1 MLTIEK
7 LRAWGADVDEAMER
21 CLNNEAFYLRLVD
34 KALQDP
40 NFDRLK
46 DAVGA
51 GNLDKGFEAAHALKG
66 VMANLA
72 LTPILIRVQEITELL
87 RNRTQTPLT
96 ARQVPDRIIRRPA
109 CLPGVRAP
117 GSKFT
122 EVRKIR

>member
-7 LRAWGADVDEAMER
+7 LRGWGADVDEAMDR

-46 DAVGA
+46 DAVASGD
-51 GNLDKGFEAAHALKG
+51 LDKGFEAAHALKG

-72 LTPILIRVQEITELL
+72 LTPILVPVREITELL
-87 RNRTQTPLT
+87 RSRTQADYAPIL
-96 ARQVPDRIIRRPA
+96 AGIDEQ
-109 CLPGVRAP
+109 RA
-117 GSKFT
+117 KLL
-122 EVRKIR
+122 

>member
-7 LRAWGADVDEAMER
+7 LRGWGADVDEAMER

-46 DAVGA
+46 DAVASGD
-51 GNLDKGFEAAHALKG
+51 LDKGFEAAHALKG

-72 LTPILIRVQEITELL
+72 LTPILVPVREITELL
-87 RNRTQTPLT
+87 RSRTQADYAPIL
-96 ARQVPDRIIRRPA
+96 AGIDEQ
-109 CLPGVRAP
+109 RA
-117 GSKFT
+117 KLL
-122 EVRKIR
+122 